1 MSQTTKKTGARPK
14 KNRRRQGE
22 DSRRGT
28 ETRQS
33 AGRQTETRQR
43 TESRQTEARQRTES
57 RQTETRQR
65 TEGRQ
70 TETRQR
76 TQGRQTETRQRTEG
90 RQTET
95 RQRQEPRGSE
105 KRQPGWSPWNESD
118 FERELAAARSWT
130 PDDGRQTQEDR
141 TDSEPAVSTRTEQ
154 RQKMEH
160 TARTERRQRTEHQ
173 PKTGNASGGVLQ
185 AVTQKTHH
193 IRRRWRRIVR
203 ENRTHRFPESDRFL
217 IQMLLLLWGVT
228 PMLASRF
235 HEKVFLRSQKARQKS
250 VERSA
255 KHDGRRGIHPAVFLG
270 SGCVAAGL
278 ILFFATYTMGTTV
291 SYDGQ
296 VIGSVAS
303 ESVAENARK
312 NLEQVTAQT
321 LGRTYQIDGSLLHY
335 ESGLMRREDLVDAQT
350 YQEDL
355 SQELGMVTQAYCLY
369 VDGEAIGATP
379 YEGALE
385 ALLQQMKQAATNEGT
400 ISVEFAEAVDVK
412 KEYVATE
419 QLQNLGHLAE
429 TLYSTKTAEVTYT
442 VAKGD
447 TWSEIAE
454 SHGLTSK
461 ELLALNP
468 GYNIDKLQI
477 DEVLTMSASVPYLTM
492 TVVQQERYVE
502 SVPYAIEYT
511 DSASLW
517 VGDYEITSSGQ
528 YGAADMVANVTYVN
542 GEETERTVLSSVTL
556 QEPVT
561 EQRLRGTKERPTWH
575 ATGTFRWPTT
585 GRLSSYFG
593 GRRSPGGIGSTN
605 HKGIDI
611 AVPKGTPIYAA
622 DGGTVT
628 YAGWMSGYGYL
639 VQIDHGNGYVT
650 RYGHNSSLTVSVGAH
665 VYKGQQIARAGS
677 TGNSTGNHCHFEVR
691 YNGVARNPL
700 NYL

>member
-28 ETRQS
+28 ETQQS

-270 SGCVAAGL
+270 SGCVAAG
-278 ILFFATYTMGTTV
+278 
-291 SYDGQ
+291 
-296 VIGSVAS
+296 
-303 ESVAENARK
+303 
-312 NLEQVTAQT
+312 
-321 LGRTYQIDGSLLHY
+321 
-335 ESGLMRREDLVDAQT
+335 
-350 YQEDL
+350 
-355 SQELGMVTQAYCLY
+355 
-369 VDGEAIGATP
+369 
-379 YEGALE
+379 
-385 ALLQQMKQAATNEGT
+385 
-400 ISVEFAEAVDVK
+400 
-412 KEYVATE
+412 
-419 QLQNLGHLAE
+419 
-429 TLYSTKTAEVTYT
+429 
-442 VAKGD
+442 
-447 TWSEIAE
+447 
-454 SHGLTSK
+454 
-461 ELLALNP
+461 
-468 GYNIDKLQI
+468 
-477 DEVLTMSASVPYLTM
+477 
-492 TVVQQERYVE
+492 
-502 SVPYAIEYT
+502 
-511 DSASLW
+511 
-517 VGDYEITSSGQ
+517 
-528 YGAADMVANVTYVN
+528 
-542 GEETERTVLSSVTL
+542 
-556 QEPVT
+556 
-561 EQRLRGTKERPTWH
+561 
-575 ATGTFRWPTT
+575 
-585 GRLSSYFG
+585 
-593 GRRSPGGIGSTN
+593 
-605 HKGIDI
+605 
-611 AVPKGTPIYAA
+611 
-622 DGGTVT
+622 
-628 YAGWMSGYGYL
+628 
-639 VQIDHGNGYVT
+639 
-650 RYGHNSSLTVSVGAH
+650 
-665 VYKGQQIARAGS
+665 
-677 TGNSTGNHCHFEVR
+677 
-691 YNGVARNPL
+691 
-700 NYL
+700 